1 MFRLTIENFQSIK
14 GPLTIQV
21 DGLTCII
28 GESNIGKSA
37 IIRAL
42 QALLT
47 NRCGDDFITTDQ
59 TFCKVTL
66 EAGGHVV
73 IWTKTR
79 STASYEV
86 DGQLFTKLNGDVPA
100 EVRRLGFDSLLVGK
114 EDFWPQI
121 HEQGDHPF
129 ALKEGPT
136 VTASL
141 LGVNEEARQVVRAVK
156 SVQKI
161 VTESRR
167 EETFLSNKLH
177 AQNTLTAKVEELGE
191 KIETSY
197 KSASEWQARQ
207 AANEGRVET
216 LSRLKQTFDRLTPRT
231 QVQLPT
237 SPESPSADRLIAL
250 QLLIEKYK
258 TLLRRSE
265 AVVPEQVSPPL
276 FSDRPLRLSELIQ
289 KYKKFPTELP
299 NLDAVQSVPEYDFLA
314 ERLAVM
320 RSQHQTAVAVMQPK
334 VVELERIS
342 ASLKETEQDLERI
355 KVEFK
360 VCPFCNTLLT
370 KDHDECLVKS

>member
-14 GPLTIQV
+14 GPLTIEV

-59 TFCKVTL
+59 TFCRITL
-66 EAGGHVV
+66 EAGGHIV

-86 DGQLFTKLNGDVPA
+86 DGQTFTKLNGDVPA
-100 EVRRLGFDSLLVGK
+100 AVRKLGFDSLLVGK

-136 VTASL
+136 VTAAL

-156 SVQKI
+156 SVQKV
-161 VTESRR
+161 VTEARR

-177 AQNTLTAKVEELGE
+177 TQNTLVAKLEVIGERVEASHKSTCEMEEL
-191 KIETSY
+191 KIA
-197 KSASEWQARQ
+197 K
-207 AANEGRVET
+207 EGRVET
-216 LSRLKQTFDRLTPRT
+216 LSRLKATFDRLHPRT
-231 QVQLPT
+231 SVELPV
-237 SPESPSADRLIAL
+237 SPESPSAERLIAL
-250 QLLIEKYK
+250 QAMIVKYK
-258 TLLRRSE
+258 TLLSRSE
-265 AVVPEQVSPPL
+265 VQVADAVHPPELSEKPI
-276 FSDRPLRLSELIQ
+276 RLSELIQ
-289 KYKKFPTELP
+289 KYKKFPTQLP
-299 NLDAVQSVPEYDFLA
+299 NLDTTPAAPEYDYLA
-314 ERLAVM
+314 ERLAVL
-320 RSQHQTAVAVMQPK
+320 RCQHQTALAILQPK
-334 VVELERIS
+334 VVEWERIS
-342 ASLKETEQDLERI
+342 ASLRDTEQDLERI
-355 KVEFK
+355 KTEFK

-370 KDHDECLVKS
+370 KDHEECLVKS